1 MSLIEQR
8 NRFLSFAFAAADL
21 LIETD
26 LDGMTV
32 YAAGA
37 TATLGEPAI
46 DSGRFDFA
54 QRLDRTSRPIVKAL
68 MRSLK
73 PGRRVGPVRVAI
85 RGREAQLSAWLL
97 GDDEK
102 IRWTLSFAALT
113 APSELDP
120 QAFTRTA
127 QSAIARAR
135 ESGVPMSMSVLRIDG
150 IEDIDR
156 LLGAKSADMLRQA
169 IAAECGIAVGTD
181 GMAKCVDANRTA
193 LIHPTSAD
201 LSALCSD
208 IEAMLADNRLEK
220 TRVRLESIPDAPELE
235 PDIAIQAFLYA
246 VNQAANSANV
256 LDVTSLQK
264 VATEMLEETQRRM
277 NEIRSTIAG
286 RVIEPH
292 AQPIVLLETG
302 KIEHYELLLRLP
314 GGRPVCDSVGF
325 AEGTGLIYEIDLAMV
340 EIGANF
346 LRDDFDRPA
355 LAVNLSGRSLENP
368 AWGKKFLQM
377 LADLRIDR
385 SRLSFELTETA
396 SIRNVKAANAII
408 QKIRERGHKVC
419 LDDFGAGAAGFQ
431 YLRDFP
437 ADIVKIDGSYVRHPQ
452 LGERDTA
459 ILKGMVSLCRELK
472 LETVAEMIETE
483 QRANQMRELGVSYG
497 QGYYFGKP
505 IPLKVLT
512 DPRRTPSRAA

>member
-8 NRFLSFAFAAADL
+8 NRFLSFAFAAADV

-26 LDGMTV
+26 LEGLTC

-37 TATLGEPAI
+37 TATLGEPSI
-46 DSGRFDFA
+46 ETVGINFA
-54 QRLDRTSRPIVKAL
+54 QRLDRTSRPIVTAL
-68 MRSLK
+68 MRGLK
-73 PGRRVGPVRVAI
+73 PGRRVGPVRVAVG
-85 RGREAQLSAWLL
+85 GREVQLSAWLL

-102 IRWTLSFAALT
+102 IRWTMSYAALT
-113 APSELDP
+113 APAELDP
-120 QAFTRTA
+120 QAFARNAQNAITTA
-127 QSAIARAR
+127 RK
-135 ESGVPMSMSVLRIDG
+135 SGAPMVMSVLQIDG

-156 LLGAKSADMLRQA
+156 LIGAQRAGMLRQA
-169 IAAECGIAVGTD
+169 IAAECSITVSDD
-181 GMAKCVDANRTA
+181 GVAKQVDAARTA
-193 LIHPTSAD
+193 LIHPASAD
-201 LSALCSD
+201 LKSLRTD
-208 IEAMLADNRLEK
+208 IEDLLHDNALK
-220 TRVRLESIPDAPELE
+220 NTRVRIDSIPDAPELE
-235 PDIAIQAFLYA
+235 PEIAIQAFLHA
-246 VNQAANSANV
+246 VNMAADSANV
-256 LDVTSLQK
+256 LDVQSLQK
-264 VATEMLEETQRRM
+264 VAAEMMEETRKRM
-277 NEIRSTIAG
+277 NEIRATIAG

-292 AQPIVLLETG
+292 AQPIVNLETG

-314 GGRPVCDSVGF
+314 GGQPVSESVDF
-325 AEGTGLIYEIDLAMV
+325 AESTGLIYEIDMAMV

-355 LAVNLSGRSLENP
+355 LAVNLSGKSLENP
-368 AWGKKFLQM
+368 AWGKKFLQV

-385 SRLSFELTETA
+385 SRLRFELTETA
-396 SIRNVKAANAII
+396 TVRNVKAANAVI

-437 ADIVKIDGSYVRHPQ
+437 ADIVKIDGSYVRQPQ
-452 LGERDTA
+452 LGERDLA

-472 LETVAEMIETE
+472 VDTVAEMIETE
-483 QRANQMRELGVSYG
+483 QRAKQMLALGVIYG

-512 DPRRTPSRAA
+512 DPRRKPSRAA